1 MLAVIGQD
9 LLSTPQPGSFPAVAG
24 MWGTSLAIADAAYVL
39 LVLAGGIVVMGYET
53 VQVSTSA
60 KEIAPRLVLGL
71 AAANLSLILT
81 SHAVSL
87 GQRAGRRAGRA
98 GRLPPGRRRR
108 RWRTRSGTRSP
119 PAGSSSSCSR
129 WSR

>member
-1 MLAVIGQD
+1 MLAIIGQD

-39 LVLAGGIVVMGYET
+39 LVLAGGILVMGYET

-60 KEIAPRLVLGL
+60 KEIAPRLGLGL

-87 GQRAGRRAGRA
+87 ANGLAAALAGQGASPA
-98 GRLPPGRRRR
+98 GRRRR
-108 RWRTRSGTRSP
+108 PWRARSGTRSP